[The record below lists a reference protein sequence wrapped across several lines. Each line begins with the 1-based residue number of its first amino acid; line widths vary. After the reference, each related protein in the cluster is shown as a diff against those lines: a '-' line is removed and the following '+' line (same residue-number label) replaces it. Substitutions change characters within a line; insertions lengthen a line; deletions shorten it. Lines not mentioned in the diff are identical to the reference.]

1 MENSG
6 AFWGALF
13 FIVMIVGA
21 NIVMYG
27 VVRSITHS
35 RRKGTNMFEA
45 MGNMFN
51 PSNHKKENSMDEL
64 HQKIEELQKGKK
76 EDSGES
82 K

>member
-27 VVRSITHS
+27 VVRSITRSH
-35 RRKGTNMFEA
+35 RKGTNFFES

-51 PSNHKKENSMDEL
+51 PSNQKKENSMDEL
-64 HQKIEELQKGKK
+64 HQKIVELQKGKK
-76 EDSGES
+76 EDTGES